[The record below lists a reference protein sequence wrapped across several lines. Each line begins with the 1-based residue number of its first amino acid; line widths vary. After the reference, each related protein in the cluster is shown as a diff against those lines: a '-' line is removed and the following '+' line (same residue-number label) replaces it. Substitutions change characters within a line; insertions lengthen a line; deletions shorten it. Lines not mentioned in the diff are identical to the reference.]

1 MADSPRKILENYKQ
15 IIIDAL
21 ADSLEKNERVAQ
33 AMLRQSISINIRSFA
48 TNMVMEISMADYWKF
63 VDKGVDGYE
72 RKVGSPYKYNK
83 SGKPIPKEAMLKHIA
98 NRGITPSMSISKYR
112 QLQRK
117 KKSLK
122 GKVSTKL
129 LKRLENKIVKK
140 NKKEMLDSMAWAMGV
155 NLKKK
160 GIKPTNFVDEAFDN
174 NILDNMSR
182 DLSTALGREI
192 LIDFNLE

>member
-1 MADSPRKILENYKQ
+1 MADSPRQILENYKQ

-63 VDKGVDGYE
+63 VDKGVDGTM
-72 RKVGSPYKYNK
+72 RKQGSPYKFKKGNIK
-83 SGKPIPKEAMLKHIA
+83 QDAVKKFAL
-98 NRGITPSMSISKYR
+98 NRGITSY
-112 QLQRK
+112 K
-117 KKSLK
+117 KPDGTVIFDTKKDLKDRK
-122 GKVSTKL
+122 GKS
-129 LKRLENKIVKK
+129 IPM
-140 NKKEMLDSMAWAMGV
+140 NKKFKTLYWLIGRGIAR
-155 NLKKK
+155 N

-174 NILDNMSR
+174 NILDNMSK

-192 LIDFNLE
+192 LIDFNLNDI

>member
-1 MADSPRKILENYKQ
+1 MADSPRQILENYKQ

-48 TNMVMEISMADYWKF
+48 TNMVMEISMLDYWKY
-63 VDKGVDGYE
+63 VDGG
-72 RKVGSPYKYNK
+72 RKKGAKMP
-83 SGKPIPKEAMLKHIA
+83 PIKAMLKHIA
-98 NRGITPSMSISKYR
+98 NRGINYKGIQNNYRNTKGILVKRKKPLAKEKALRTLAYLIGRSIS
-112 QLQRK
+112 
-117 KKSLK
+117 
-122 GKVSTKL
+122 
-129 LKRLENKIVKK
+129 
-140 NKKEMLDSMAWAMGV
+140 
-155 NLKKK
+155 KK

-174 NILDNMSR
+174 NILDNMSK

>member
-1 MADSPRKILENYKQ
+1 MADSPRQILENYKQ
-15 IIIDAL
+15 IIIDAI
-21 ADSLEKNERVAQ
+21 ADSLEKNDKVVQ
-33 AMLRQSISINIRSFA
+33 GLLVQSISINIRSFA

-63 VDKGVDGYE
+63 VDRGVDGYE
-72 RKVGSPYKYNK
+72 RRVGSPYKYNK
-83 SGKPIPKEAMLKHIA
+83 NGKPIPKEAMLKHIA
-98 NRGITPSMSISKYR
+98 NRGITPRISN
-112 QLQRK
+112 LK
-117 KKSLK
+117 KEKQIKSLK
-122 GKVSTKL
+122 
-129 LKRLENKIVKK
+129 NKTVKK
-140 NKKEMLDSMAWAMGV
+140 ALKQKTKQNRLDSMAWAMGV